1 MAEIGRVQTTR
12 TPWPT
17 TAHTVKPTGEQQRQP
32 DKQHKQKDDEREQRD
47 DDDGLNH
54 IDEYA

>member
-12 TPWPT
+12 IPWPT
-17 TAHTVKPTGEQQRQP
+17 TPHAIKPTGEQQRQP
-32 DKQHKQKDDEREQRD
+32 DKQHKQKDDEREPRD
-47 DDDGLNH
+47 DDDGFNH

>member
-12 TPWPT
+12 IPWPT
-17 TAHTVKPTGEQQRQP
+17 TTHGVKPAGEQQRQP
-32 DKQHKQKDDEREQRD
+32 GRQDKQKDDERERRD